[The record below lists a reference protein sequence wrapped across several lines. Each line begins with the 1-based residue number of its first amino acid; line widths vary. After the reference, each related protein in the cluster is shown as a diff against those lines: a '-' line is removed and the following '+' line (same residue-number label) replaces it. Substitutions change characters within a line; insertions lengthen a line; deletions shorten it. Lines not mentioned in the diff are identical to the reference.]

1 MFYADAK
8 KLVLCVMRRAYRT
21 QFPRLF
27 FEHPTFFLEFPRNVL
42 TFPTFVLEILRIVFE
57 FPRKFLEFPRICL
70 EVLDK
75 QFTAPSFPIAFD
87 IL

>member
-27 FEHPTFFLEFPRNVL
+27 FDCVL
-42 TFPTFVLEILRIVFE
+42 TYGVGPLLQTIYMLPENLRLLRWTKVLLENLLRFPESLT
-57 FPRKFLEFPRICL
+57 
-70 EVLDK
+70 
-75 QFTAPSFPIAFD
+75 
-87 IL
+87 